1 MANFVEEISNIMN
14 EFKDNMKAVVARLG
28 NAIDDD
34 LEIIRQA
41 HARVVDNGKIATDLS
56 VMFDNLAD
64 DMQECANTLE
74 ERADDVDD
82 FRYSVQDAVINGYV
96 DDELL
101 EEIDEEDFEE
111 ECECDCEE
119 CCECESSCNC
129 DE

>member
-1 MANFVEEISNIMN
+1 
-14 EFKDNMKAVVARLG
+14 
-28 NAIDDD
+28 
-34 LEIIRQA
+34 
-41 HARVVDNGKIATDLS
+41 
-56 VMFDNLAD
+56 MFDNLAD

-74 ERADDVDD
+74 ERADMVDD

-101 EEIDEEDFEE
+101 EDFDEEDFEE

-119 CCECESSCNC
+119 CCECESPCNC